1 MIILELKAIGI
12 NILFGIFS
20 ATIISAI
27 SFFIDKYNKPILSNI
42 IYFITTVFLGILY
55 IVYIDLI
62 FFVFN
67 FYYLLFIILG
77 FILSSKI
84 NWLNIKD
91 RLPLFVFIAKVLLKF
106 LKNLLLFMIN
116 YKLWIKIIEKFKK

>member
-42 IYFITTVFLGILY
+42 IYFITTIFLGILY
-55 IVYIDLI
+55 ILYIDLI
-62 FFVFN
+62 FFIFN

-77 FILSSKI
+77 FILSCKI